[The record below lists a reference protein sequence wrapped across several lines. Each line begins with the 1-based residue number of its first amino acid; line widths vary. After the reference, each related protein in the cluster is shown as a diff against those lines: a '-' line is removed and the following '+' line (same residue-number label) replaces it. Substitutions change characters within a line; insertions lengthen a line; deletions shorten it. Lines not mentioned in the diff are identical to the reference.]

1 MKTEILVLSQR
12 VNELLKDNK
21 AILQRLIKIT
31 KDVREQKIDAKYRY

>member
-21 AILQRLIKIT
+21 AIHQRLLEIT